1 MESRKRSKALEDDV
15 KLSQSTLDLQH
26 QEEKRTKTGTGDD
39 ARVKQKIIPA
49 MASPAVDALPET
61 AIATSEEEDE
71 TFERHDAST
80 LNKDISHNDGGH
92 DTAKAFSEVRLQ
104 AQRKLR
110 KRKMDVVY
118 ARRRRE
124 RERGELETLRER
136 FYELKEKNLALE
148 EDNKRM
154 EEILTNARSQIIL
167 HKHFQQQQQAHLT
180 TPQIPPST
188 LLTTLSPPPVAIPMA
203 ALHLQSQLQLRRR
216 QAQQHLLQQSIQQQ
230 IHQEQLNRQQIL
242 SLANNSIPQETAAS
256 RAAYLTALDYPSIA
270 GSLAIGSS
278 VLGQPVSSPLHQ
290 TTDLSLGPLIAQLQQ
305 QQALDHQLSGRE
317 SLSDILSTL
326 NASTNSRSQPSL
338 VQAQMRVNHPTLL
351 PETVSSMPQPQN
363 AIPRPSEQ
371 LVAALGYQQLSQTQ
385 DAREELRRSV
395 FNRKRDGNTQ

>member
-1 MESRKRSKALEDDV
+1 MESRERSKALDDDV

-39 ARVKQKIIPA
+39 AKVKQKIIPA
-49 MASPAVDALPET
+49 MASPAVAALTET
-61 AIATSEEEDE
+61 AIRTSEEEDE

-80 LNKDISHNDGGH
+80 LNKDISHDGGH
-92 DTAKAFSEVRLQ
+92 DTAKTFSEARLQ
-104 AQRKLR
+104 AQRKQR

-154 EEILTNARSQIIL
+154 EEILTDARSQITL
-167 HKHFQQQQQAHLT
+167 LKHFEQQQQAHLT
-180 TPQIPPST
+180 TPQIPPSS
-188 LLTTLSPPPVAIPMA
+188 LLTPLPPPPAIPTA
-203 ALHLQSQLQLRRR
+203 ALLLQSQLQLRRR

-230 IHQEQLNRQQIL
+230 IHQEQLNLQQIL

-278 VLGQPVSSPLHQ
+278 VLGQSVSSPLHQ
-290 TTDLSLGPLIAQLQQ
+290 TTDLSLGPLIAQLQH
-305 QQALDHQLSGRE
+305 QQALGHQLSGRE
-317 SLSDILSTL
+317 SLPDILSTL
-326 NASTNSRSQPSL
+326 NTSTNSRSQPSL

-351 PETVSSMPQPQN
+351 AETVSSMPQPQN
-363 AIPRPSEQ
+363 AIPRSSEQ
-371 LVAALGYQQLSQTQ
+371 LVAALEHQRLSQTQ

-395 FNRKRDGNTQ
+395 LNRKRDGNT